1 MKRYWF
7 ALTVVA
13 AAACFDVS
21 SPIPPTL
28 ILSPILDSLFVGDSL
43 PARDFAYYNSDG
55 ARANPGPLTWSIGP
69 SSVATINAATG
80 VIHGVGK
87 GVATVFA
94 SGGQATG
101 IALVAVSRPLDLTLL
116 TDTIVLMQQ
125 DTFTIPMAIQKKDVS
140 ATDTVWFDPSPSPR
154 VTINTATGLVTAVT
168 SGGAVPYVA
177 HVTSGGADTVSD
189 TGAVV
194 VLGLVDTT
202 SPGYFYQTVLGTA
215 IRHEGGKAVAVNYA
229 RLNGKL
235 AFELLTESVSTDSI
249 LLDSTTV
256 TLPDSVIRG
265 DTTSE
270 IDSLG
275 LDEARASSQ
284 LSSLS
289 PVCNPRRPWAM
300 WRSNHNVT
308 PLYRIFAFSHAAT
321 PPDSQAGII
330 SITQFATATGGGAI
344 ISGRYAFL
352 AQRTDLYNDTLGVE
366 VIRGTFVAPLRTR
379 QDVCGG

>member
-7 ALTVVA
+7 ALTVV

-43 PARDFAYYNSDG
+43 QPRDFAYYNSDG

-87 GVATVFA
+87 GVATVSA

-125 DTFTIPMAIQKKDVS
+125 DTFTIPVAIQKKDVS

-177 HVTSGGADTVSD
+177 HVSTGGADTVSD

-194 VLGLVDTT
+194 VLGLADTI
-202 SPGYFYQTVLGTA
+202 SPGYFFQTVFGTA
-215 IRHEGGKAVAVNYA
+215 IRHEGGKAVAMNFA
-229 RLNGKL
+229 RLNFKQAFQLVDTAL
-235 AFELLTESVSTDSI
+235 ATDST
-249 LLDSTTV
+249 LLDQTIV
-256 TLPDSVIRG
+256 TLRDSVIAG
-265 DTTSE
+265 DTNTAFA
-270 IDSLG
+270 IDSINPNEASPSRFG
-275 LDEARASSQ
+275 TLDA
-284 LSSLS
+284 
-289 PVCNPRRPWAM
+289 VCNPPRPWAM

-308 PLYRIFAFSHAAT
+308 PLYSIFAFSHAT
-321 PPDSQAGII
+321 PPDSQAGT
-330 SITQFATATGGGAI
+330 ITITRFAPAAGGGAI
-344 ISGRYAFL
+344 ISGRYVFR
-352 AQRTDLYNDTLGVE
+352 AQRTDLYYDPLGVE

>member
-7 ALTVVA
+7 ALTAVA

-21 SPIPPTL
+21 SPIPPSL

-43 PARDFAYYNSDG
+43 VARDFAYYNGDG
-55 ARANPGPLTWSIGP
+55 ERANPGPLTWSIGP
-69 SSVATINAATG
+69 SSVATIDAATG

-87 GVATVFA
+87 GVATVQA
-94 SGGQATG
+94 SGGQAVG

-116 TDTIVLMQQ
+116 TDTVVLMQQ
-125 DTFTIPMAIQKKDVS
+125 DTFTIPVAVQKKNVS

-194 VLGLVDTT
+194 VLGLADTT
-202 SPGYFYQTVLGTA
+202 SPGYFFQTVFGTA
-215 IRHEGGKAVAVNYA
+215 IRHEGGKAVAVNYQ
-229 RLNGKL
+229 RLNGKQ
-235 AFELLTESVSTDSI
+235 AFQLLGQALSPDSSF
-249 LLDSTTV
+249 LDSMAV

-284 LSSLS
+284 LSTLS
-289 PVCNPRRPWAM
+289 PICNPRRPWAM

-308 PLYRIFAFSHAAT
+308 PLYAIFAFSHGT
-321 PPDSQAGII
+321 SLDSVAGSI
-330 SITQFATATGGGAI
+330 SITQFANATGGGAI
-344 ISGRYAFL
+344 ISGRYVFL
-352 AQRTDLYNDTLGVE
+352 AQRTDLFNDPLGVE

-379 QDVCGG
+379 QDVCAG